1 MAEGAPDELKA
12 DLRGDAVVVELE
24 EQRGDGEVARAA
36 LATNGD
42 WSIVFIRMGYL
53 AILTVVCT
61 WLATRAF
68 RVYQRSI

>member
-1 MAEGAPDELKA
+1 VAEGAPDELKA

-36 LATNGD
+36 LAANGD
-42 WSIVFIRMGYL
+42 WSIVFSRMGYL
-53 AILTVVCT
+53 VIFTVVCT